1 MILTTLFAYATPLF
15 PSAQVWCGD
24 RYLEAV
30 HTLLREHNSAFDT
43 SQHESIQLQILRA
56 TEMKSELDSK
66 WGITKRQHA
75 YEYSKTCRD
84 VYRFTQM
91 ISSGSCI

>member
-1 MILTTLFAYATPLF
+1 MILTTLFAYATALF

-30 HTLLREHNSAFDT
+30 DTLLREHYTAFDT
-43 SQHESIQLQILRA
+43 SQHETSNSKSA
-56 TEMKSELDSK
+56 MEMKLELDSK

-75 YEYSKTCRD
+75 YTYSATCRD

-91 ISSGSCI
+91 IFSGSCL